1 MNLFK
6 MLSKFTS
13 TYNKDMYD
21 VCREILI
28 DLRKLW
34 INNPECRDNE
44 LKTRILI
51 YRSKLERFQNTIKG
65 NKWL

>member
-1 MNLFK
+1 MKLFK
-6 MLSKFTS
+6 MLSKFNS
-13 TYNKDMYD
+13 TYNKDMHD

-44 LKTRILI
+44 LKTKILI

-65 NKWL
+65 NK

>member
-1 MNLFK
+1 MNPFK
-6 MLSKFTS
+6 IL
-13 TYNKDMYD
+13 NDKDMYD

-34 INNPECRDNE
+34 INNPELRDDE

-51 YRSKLERFQNTIKG
+51 YRSELERFK
-65 NKWL
+65 K

>member
-1 MNLFK
+1 MY
-6 MLSKFTS
+6 SS
-13 TYNKDMYD
+13 NKDMHN

-34 INNPECRDNE
+34 INNPELRDDE

-51 YRSKLERFQNTIKG
+51 YRSKLERFRK
-65 NKWL
+65 